1 MCKQIDFVFLF
12 VCLFFDFFDGR
23 VPWAQIPLN
32 TKNKEANNER
42 KKEQKKERTKGK
54 KERKKE
60 KERQVPFKFQDENLF
75 SVCQQ
80 KRTIGKK
87 QFRLDSAKRALRH

>member
-1 MCKQIDFVFLF
+1 MKE
-12 VCLFFDFFDGR
+12 R
-23 VPWAQIPLN
+23 
-32 TKNKEANNER
+32 KNKR
-42 KKEQKKERTKGK
+42 KKEQKKRK

-60 KERQVPFKFQDENLF
+60 RKRKKKKERKVPFKFQDENLF

-80 KRTIGKK
+80 KRTIGKE